1 MAGLMAKGA
10 QGCSLSPAMGQ
21 TSIPLSPPTD
31 KITTGSG
38 VETMDLEG

>member
-10 QGCSLSPAMGQ
+10 QGYSLSPAMGQ
-21 TSIPLSPPTD
+21 TFTPLSPLTD